1 MVNHLGDIKAHY
13 RTLAVPMPSYAM
25 ATLPVFALAAGC
37 SAWEAVNYCDV
48 LRSVHDAGELGNLY
62 TVATQ
67 EDDEPGPS
75 TRHASTSVLR
85 QNYGYQALVHARHTL
100 ATAQVRSNSTE
111 GRGDRIV
118 MEDVTRDETSGTFL
132 VSGLSRVQSGL
143 SFPVPNAPRQYER
156 AMEAAVAGRCGVM
169 EIGPSMAAQEAMPCS
184 LKEAFSSGQSAVAL
198 PGLITNSTQF
208 LNQSHLCIHQSFILE

>member
-1 MVNHLGDIKAHY
+1 M
-13 RTLAVPMPSYAM
+13 
-25 ATLPVFALAAGC
+25 
-37 SAWEAVNYCDV
+37 
-48 LRSVHDAGELGNLY
+48 ELGHLY
-62 TVATQ
+62 TVATW
-67 EDDEPGPS
+67 EDDEPGHS
-75 TRHASTSVLR
+75 TCHASTSVLR
-85 QNYGYQALVHARHTL
+85 RNYGYQPLVHACHTL
-100 ATAQVRSNSTE
+100 ATAQVCSNSTE
-111 GRGDRIV
+111 VGLEVIMCLCAAQVILLVCHGVHRGEGGDRIV
-118 MEDVTRDETSGTFL
+118 VEVVTRDETSGTFL

-208 LNQSHLCIHQSFILE
+208 LNQSHLCIHQSFILESRFK

>member
-1 MVNHLGDIKAHY
+1 M
-13 RTLAVPMPSYAM
+13 
-25 ATLPVFALAAGC
+25 
-37 SAWEAVNYCDV
+37 
-48 LRSVHDAGELGNLY
+48 ELGHLY
-62 TVATQ
+62 TVATW
-67 EDDEPGPS
+67 EDDEPGHS
-75 TRHASTSVLR
+75 TCHASPSVLR
-85 QNYGYQALVHARHTL
+85 QNYGYQPLVHACRTL
-100 ATAQVRSNSTE
+100 ATAQVILLVCHGVHRGE
-111 GRGDRIV
+111 GGDRIV
-118 MEDVTRDETSGTFL
+118 VEVVTRDETSGTFL